1 MKKLLLAASAALAV
15 AAPASAASID
25 TSHTIRASGT
35 VLSNQTTGTKAT
47 FSVNFH
53 LGPGHKITYVDPAT
67 GVSFH
72 SQRITFV
79 NYTNKNEAQ
88 LSGWAVKIKG
98 WGLANGKRVPFV
110 AIAVDHPARLGTDI
124 FRISFGHGAS
134 LGGKLTFG
142 GIKIM
147 QL

>member
-1 MKKLLLAASAALAV
+1 MKKLLMAGALALV
-15 AAPASAASID
+15 AAAPASAASID
-25 TSHTIRASGT
+25 TTHTIRASGT
-35 VLSNQTTGTKAT
+35 VRSANTTGTTGT
-47 FSVNFH
+47 FRVDFH
-53 LGPGHKITYVDPAT
+53 KGPGHKVTYMDRAG

-72 SQRITFV
+72 SQAITFV
-79 NYTNKNEAQ
+79 NFTNASQAQ

-98 WGLANGKRVPFV
+98 WGYANGKKVPFT

-134 LGGKLTFG
+134 LGGKLQFG
-142 GIKIM
+142 GIKIL

>member
-1 MKKLLLAASAALAV
+1 MKKLLLAAVAALVV

-35 VLSNQTTGTKAT
+35 VLTDKTMGTTGT
-47 FSVNFH
+47 FRINFH
-53 LGPGHKITYVDPAT
+53 LGPGHKVTYVDPAS

-98 WGLANGKRVPFV
+98 WGYVNGKKVPFT